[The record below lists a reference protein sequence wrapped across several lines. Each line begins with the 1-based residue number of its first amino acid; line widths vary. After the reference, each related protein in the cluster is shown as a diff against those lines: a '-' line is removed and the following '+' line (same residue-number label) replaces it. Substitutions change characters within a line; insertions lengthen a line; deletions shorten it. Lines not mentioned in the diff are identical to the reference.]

1 MVELLKKGHLSLE
14 NPCKDKEAELGL
26 KKRQLEAS
34 DDADIN
40 GLKQTLAEAMNNIR
54 KLRTSN
60 DELEDENRD
69 ITDKIAKIRAKIGGG
84 LNLDGSI
91 QASSKMKGI
100 DELNRLKAK
109 NEELLKR
116 LAQLKEVKIMNKFSI
131 I

>member
-1 MVELLKKGHLSLE
+1 
-14 NPCKDKEAELGL
+14 
-26 KKRQLEAS
+26 
-34 DDADIN
+34 
-40 GLKQTLAEAMNNIR
+40 MNNIR

-116 LAQLKEVKIMNKFSI
+116 LAQLKEVKIIKKF
-131 I
+131 

>member
-1 MVELLKKGHLSLE
+1 M
-14 NPCKDKEAELGL
+14 

-40 GLKQTLAEAMNNIR
+40 GLKRTLAEAMDNIR

-60 DELEDENRD
+60 DELEQENRD

-91 QASSKMKGI
+91 QASSKMKGL

-109 NEELLKR
+109 NAELLKR
-116 LAQLKEVKIMNKFSI
+116 LQALKEVNYISVFDNMIRNRILLWPNFYDPI
-131 I
+131 DYMGIF

>member
-1 MVELLKKGHLSLE
+1 M
-14 NPCKDKEAELGL
+14 

-40 GLKQTLAEAMNNIR
+40 GLKRTLAEAMDNIR

-60 DELEDENRD
+60 DELEQENRD

-91 QASSKMKGI
+91 QASSKMKGL

-109 NEELLKR
+109 NAELLKR
-116 LAQLKEVKIMNKFSI
+116 LQALKEVNYISVFDNMIRNRI
-131 I
+131 LL

>member
-1 MVELLKKGHLSLE
+1 MSFYSE
-14 NPCKDKEAELGL
+14 NPCKDKEAELQL
-26 KKRQLEAS
+26 KKRQLEAA

-40 GLKQTLAEAMNNIR
+40 GLKQTLAEAMKNIQ
-54 KLRTSN
+54 KLRLSN
-60 DELEDENRD
+60 DELENENRD

-84 LNLDGSI
+84 VNLDGEI
-91 QASSKMKGI
+91 QATSKMKGI

-116 LAQLKEVKIMNKFSI
+116 LQQLKEVKIMNKSSI